1 MIAYV
6 DSSVVSRVVMRQ
18 PNRLVELET
27 CTQRLTSLL
36 TQLECLRAM
45 DKARLDEGLD
55 QDEILARRLVLFQQL
70 RRMSKIAVA
79 RSVLDR
85 AGSSFPLP
93 VKTLDAI
100 HLATALQ
107 LRERRYRELVF
118 ATHDRQQG
126 RAAAALGFEVIGL

>member
-6 DSSVVSRVVMRQ
+6 DASVVSRVVMRQ

-107 LRERRYRELVF
+107 LRERRYHELVF

>member
-1 MIAYV
+1 VIAYV

-107 LRERRYRELVF
+107 LRERRYHELVF

>member
-1 MIAYV
+1 VIAYV

-18 PNRLVELET
+18 PNRLVGLET
-27 CTQRLTSLL
+27 STQRLTSLL
-36 TQLECLRAM
+36 TQLECLQAI

>member
-6 DSSVVSRVVMRQ
+6 DASVVSRVVMRQ

-70 RRMSKIAVA
+70 RRMSKIPVA

>member
-1 MIAYV
+1 VIAYV

>member
-1 MIAYV
+1 MSMRR
-6 DSSVVSRVVMRQ
+6 SSLGSSCVSRTASW
-18 PNRLVELET
+18 ELET

-107 LRERRYRELVF
+107 LRERRYHELVF

>member
-1 MIAYV
+1 
-6 DSSVVSRVVMRQ
+6 MRQ

-107 LRERRYRELVF
+107 LRERRYHELVF

>member
-1 MIAYV
+1 
-6 DSSVVSRVVMRQ
+6 MRQ
-18 PNRLVELET
+18 PNRLVGLET
-27 CTQRLTSLL
+27 STQRLTSLL
-36 TQLECLRAM
+36 TQLECLQAI

>member
-27 CTQRLTSLL
+27 YALRLTSLL
-36 TQLECLRAM
+36 TELECLRAI
-45 DKARLDEGLD
+45 DKARLVEGLGD
-55 QDEILARRLVLFQQL
+55 DEIVARRLILFQQL
-70 RRMSKIAVA
+70 RRMSRIAVA

-85 AGSSFPLP
+85 AGSSLPLP
-93 VKTLDAI
+93 IKALDAI

-107 LRERRYRELVF
+107 LRERRHHELVF
-118 ATHDRQQG
+118 ATHDRHQG